1 MHSTVLIRHPDFVA
15 DAVEKIGASV
25 AWNNGAPIAIR
36 YSLKGDLTRL
46 RVPQPQPPRRS
57 DRLWEH
63 TCFEAFFAVQG
74 RPEYLEF
81 NFSPSGEWAVFSFQR
96 YREPAPPPKEDP
108 APELT
113 VRCAGE
119 SLELNA
125 RVGLAWLGG
134 WQALSPGARVSVAL
148 STVIE
153 DNRGRLSYWALKHPP
168 GKPDFHHR
176 DGFALE
182 IEHPAKTRRDRL

>member
-15 DAVEKIGASV
+15 DGVEEIGASV
-25 AWNNGAPIAIR
+25 AWNSGAPIAIR
-36 YSLKGDLTRL
+36 YSLKGDLARL
-46 RVPQPQPPRRS
+46 RVPQSQPPRRS

-63 TCFEAFFAVQG
+63 TCFEAFFAVKG

-96 YREPAPPPKEDP
+96 YREPAPPPKKDP

-119 SLELNA
+119 NLELNA
-125 RVGLAWLGG
+125 HVGLVWLDDL
-134 WQALSPGARVSVAL
+134 QAIEPGARVSVAL
-148 STVIE
+148 SAVIE

-182 IEHPAKTRRDRL
+182 IEHPAETR